1 MKHEIKV
8 PAVGE
13 SVTEATIGSWNKQNG
28 EAVQRNEVVLT
39 LETDK
44 ASVEV
49 IAENA
54 GVLQIT
60 VQAGTT
66 VPIGTTVGFVDDAA
80 TATVSSAAA
89 TTSAAAPVAAATAT
103 ATNSSSAQAHPD
115 LRSVLSPAVQRVVNE
130 RGLDASAVEGTG
142 KGGRLTKSDVVNAPA
157 ASAAKAAPASAAAPV
172 ATKSV
177 TVPSAPKGVSRQGE
191 TTRVPMTNIRR
202 RIADRLVQ
210 AQHTAAILT
219 TFNEIDMSRVFEI
232 RAKYKDKF
240 KEKYGINLGFMG
252 FFTKAVVE
260 ALKAIPELN
269 ASIEGHDIIYKHFY
283 NIGVAV
289 GSDKGLIVPIL
300 KDVDQMSLAEIEM
313 AIRNYALKAR
323 DGKITMDDLSG
334 GTFTI
339 SNGGTYGSLMSTP
352 ILTPPQVG
360 ILGMHKVEDRPVV
373 VDKKIEIR
381 PMMYVAMSYDHRIV
395 DGKEAVTFLV
405 KIKEGVEDPER
416 LLLEI

>member
-60 VQAGTT
+60 VEAGKT

-80 TATVSSAAA
+80 TATVAASAAS
-89 TTSAAAPVAAATAT
+89 TSASATSSVAATPAATA
-103 ATNSSSAQAHPD
+103 SLAQAHPD
-115 LRSVLSPAVQRVVNE
+115 LRAVLSPAVQRVVNE

-157 ASAAKAAPASAAAPV
+157 ASAPKATPAAAPV
-172 ATKSV
+172 ATKAV

-289 GSDKGLIVPIL
+289 GSEKGLIVPIL

>member
-89 TTSAAAPVAAATAT
+89 TTSAAAPVAAATAA

-157 ASAAKAAPASAAAPV
+157 AS
-172 ATKSV
+172 
-177 TVPSAPKGVSRQGE
+177 VSS
-191 TTRVPMTNIRR
+191 TREPCTSFGSSSCGDQSSDGTIGSEGC
-202 RIADRLVQ
+202 
-210 AQHTAAILT
+210 
-219 TFNEIDMSRVFEI
+219 FSSR
-232 RAKYKDKF
+232 
-240 KEKYGINLGFMG
+240 
-252 FFTKAVVE
+252 
-260 ALKAIPELN
+260 
-269 ASIEGHDIIYKHFY
+269 
-283 NIGVAV
+283 
-289 GSDKGLIVPIL
+289 
-300 KDVDQMSLAEIEM
+300 
-313 AIRNYALKAR
+313 
-323 DGKITMDDLSG
+323 
-334 GTFTI
+334 
-339 SNGGTYGSLMSTP
+339 
-352 ILTPPQVG
+352 
-360 ILGMHKVEDRPVV
+360 
-373 VDKKIEIR
+373 
-381 PMMYVAMSYDHRIV
+381 
-395 DGKEAVTFLV
+395 
-405 KIKEGVEDPER
+405 
-416 LLLEI
+416 